1 MKKYLY
7 LFVLISLLSFNV
19 AIAQQKAVTLTYLKS
34 AEGEKNNL
42 KEFLIRNWLAM
53 DSIAKNQQL
62 IEDYALWQ
70 NKTENSEW
78 DFIVFVQYKNEQGY
92 EGIAAA
98 FEKIRSEHKKVLIQ
112 NKDLK
117 QLGRISKSES
127 VLTDY

>member
-1 MKKYLY
+1 M
-7 LFVLISLLSFNV
+7 
-19 AIAQQKAVTLTYLKS
+19 
-34 AEGEKNNL
+34 
-42 KEFLIRNWLAM
+42 IRKWLAM

-70 NKTENSEW
+70 NKTENSDW